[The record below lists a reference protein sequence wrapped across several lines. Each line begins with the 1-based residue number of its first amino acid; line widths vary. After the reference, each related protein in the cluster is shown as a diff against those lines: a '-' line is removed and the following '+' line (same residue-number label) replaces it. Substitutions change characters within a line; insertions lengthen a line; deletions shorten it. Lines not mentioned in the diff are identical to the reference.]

1 MTKFALTPSEII
13 KVSNSDVK
21 HVNDML
27 SVEEPLEIIL
37 VHFVNDSWVEKNIA
51 VTMRTP
57 GNDIELTFGFLFT
70 EGIIQSFDQIK
81 YIKE

>member
-13 KVSNSDVK
+13 KVNDSDVK

-27 SVEEPLEIIL
+27 SVEEPIEIIL
-37 VHFVNDSWVEKNIA
+37 VHFFNDSWIKKNIA

-57 GNDIELTFGFLFT
+57 GNDIELTVGFLFT
-70 EGIIQSFDQIK
+70 EGIILFQLMHSMD
-81 YIKE
+81 